1 MAITDHIQTAISTIK
16 GYAYDNK
23 ITREDLMAVLY
34 LSKDFNTRD
43 MFKLIK
49 DEELIELIKGEI
61 RFPDKDD
68 EYKITEKGFE
78 LIGEKK

>member
-1 MAITDHIQTAISTIK
+1 METGNYTQMAIKTIK
-16 GYAYDNK
+16 GYAYGNK

-34 LSKDFNTRD
+34 LARD
-43 MFKLIK
+43 LNAREMFKHIVK
-49 DEELIELIKGEI
+49 EGLIELTNGDP

-78 LIGEKK
+78 MIGEEQ

>member
-1 MAITDHIQTAISTIK
+1 MKNNDQVKTAISTIK
-16 GYAYDNK
+16 GYAYSNK

-34 LSKDFNTRD
+34 LSKDFNARD

-49 DEELIELIKGEI
+49 EQELIELIKGEP

-68 EYKITEKGFE
+68 EYKITDKGFK
-78 LIGEKK
+78 LIGGKK

>member
-1 MAITDHIQTAISTIK
+1 MEINEYVQQTISTIK
-16 GYAYDNK
+16 GYAYGNK

-34 LSKDFNTRD
+34 LSKNFRARD
-43 MFKLIK
+43 MFKLIV
-49 DEELIELIKGEI
+49 EQELIELIKGEI

-78 LIGEKK
+78 LIGEV

>member
-1 MAITDHIQTAISTIK
+1 METNDHIKTAISTIK
-16 GYAYDNK
+16 GYAYGNK

-34 LSKDFNTRD
+34 LARD
-43 MFKLIK
+43 INAREMFKLLVAEK
-49 DEELIELIKGEI
+49 VIELIKGEP

-78 LIGEKK
+78 LIDRE

>member
-1 MAITDHIQTAISTIK
+1 MDINDYIEQTISTIK

-34 LSKDFNTRD
+34 LSRDFNARD

-49 DEELIELIKGEI
+49 EQELIELIKGEP

-68 EYKITEKGFE
+68 EFKITDKGFE
-78 LIGEKK
+78 LIGDK

>member
-1 MAITDHIQTAISTIK
+1 MDINDYIEQTISTIK

-34 LSKDFNTRD
+34 LSRDFNARD

-49 DEELIELIKGEI
+49 EHELIELIKGEP
-61 RFPDKDD
+61 RFPDKED
-68 EYKITEKGFE
+68 EFKITDKGFE
-78 LIGEKK
+78 LIGDK

>member
-1 MAITDHIQTAISTIK
+1 MGTEEYIPIAIKTIK
-16 GYAYDNK
+16 GYAYGNK

-34 LSKDFNTRD
+34 LSKNFRARD
-43 MFKLIK
+43 MFKLIVQ
-49 DEELIELIKGEI
+49 EELIELIKGEI

-78 LIGEKK
+78 LIGGE